1 VQTEAKTD
9 KKAEKAEKALGQ
21 PRGKCHRRKRLLGNP
36 LEIWSKNEQSVEKGN
51 IFTEDTK
58 SR

>member
-9 KKAEKAEKALGQ
+9 KKAENALGQ
-21 PRGKCHRRKRLLGNP
+21 PRGKCHRRKRSLGNP
-36 LEIWSKNEQSVEKGN
+36 LEIWSKNEQSVEKWN

>member
-1 VQTEAKTD
+1 VQTEARTD
-9 KKAEKAEKALGQ
+9 KKAENALGQ

-36 LEIWSKNEQSVEKGN
+36 LEIWSKNQQSVEKWN
-51 IFTEDTK
+51 IFTDDTK